1 MPRCETEGNVQR
13 TGEREVKV
21 VGEFEEAR
29 PLRTDETA
37 GIGSKDLVS
46 RSCSISLKI
55 NRWSS
60 ARMRILTCK
69 RCVSRRASASTLTG
83 YLTCWR
89 HPAGTETRRFVCP
102 RGLIN
107 CYHATLFSVFR
118 LPRPASELH
127 EMAAVIG

>member
-21 VGEFEEAR
+21 VGEVEEAR

-60 ARMRILTCK
+60 AYADTHVQTLRVAAGVCEHSNRVFNLLAPP
-69 RCVSRRASASTLTG
+69 RRHRNPPFCV
-83 YLTCWR
+83 
-89 HPAGTETRRFVCP
+89 PE
-102 RGLIN
+102 
-107 CYHATLFSVFR
+107 
-118 LPRPASELH
+118 RPDQLLSCEAL
-127 EMAAVIG
+127 